1 MKKIITLVC
10 VPLLVIVWFVF
21 LVQNLLEYGKS
32 TPLTLVE
39 VKAPDSSNFPSV
51 AICLANM
58 TSEGWKSIASLSEVF
73 LHGSEF
79 MCYFESTIRSCSEAD
94 FETIS
99 IYFIEFV
106 TSLNCFIFNRLG
118 KNLRIS
124 TQYGMWTGLVMQLN
138 LPPDARVLYH
148 AFDNKDYPTSSGF
161 VSIEQ
166 PGRQV
171 RTIFR
176 IF

>member
-1 MKKIITLVC
+1 MKKIITFVC

-21 LVQNLLEYGKS
+21 LVQNLLEYWES

-39 VKAPDSSNFPSV
+39 IKAPDSSNFPAV

-58 TSEGWKSIASLSEVF
+58 TSDSWKSISSLSEVF

-79 MCYFESTIRSCSEAD
+79 MCYFDSKSRSCSETD

-99 IYFIEFV
+99 IYFIEFM
-106 TSLNCFIFNRLG
+106 TSFNCFIFNRLD

-138 LPPDARVLYH
+138 LPPDTFVLYH

-161 VSIEQ
+161 VGIAQ

-171 RTIFR
+171 SKI
-176 IF
+176 